1 MKKKS
6 KMTVGAQLIMTLG
19 LMMLSMFIVGACG
32 YLMRNNSV
40 ETETELYENYGK
52 TQGEAAIGFAQ
63 FQKVKV
69 QLRNVMYMYVGDNEN
84 IEASKSNISEA
95 KNTVND
101 YMDEVKGD
109 LQDSATKTL
118 YEKVKTNIDD
128 YFSDVDKCLEY
139 FDAGKIQD
147 ARNYLKDNGVKSADK
162 AEENIKKLIN
172 EIDKYAQKKQDYV
185 IAQNKKGDYF
195 VAFIMII
202 ALANAFVAFWFIMTT
217 IRNPLVEL
225 AGVAKKVSAGEVDVD
240 ITPSKIDNE
249 VGALVDGFQAMVD
262 NLKNQADTLKLIS
275 DGDMTVSYQ
284 PKSENDIVGN
294 AIVKLIADNNMSF
307 SKIRNAANQI
317 TTGSEQIAAASQT
330 LAQGSS
336 EQASAI
342 QEISAS
348 ITDIANK
355 TKDNAQKAA
364 EVNDIVVHAKSDA
377 DESNRCMREMIQAM
391 NEINESSENIQ
402 KIIKVIDDIA
412 FNTNILALN
421 ATVEAARAGEQGKG
435 FAVVAEEVRN
445 LAGRSAAASKQTAEM
460 IEDSIA
466 KVKHGSGLVEDTAK
480 ALGVIS
486 EMIDKINGLSA
497 NISDASNEQAS
508 ATSQIDDA
516 LTQVSQVV
524 QTNSATSEE
533 CASASE
539 ELSGQARGLEIALSR
554 FKLKDGNGGSDFS
567 MGNNA
572 YGYRSSSSMINSVMP
587 DAAIK
592 NIKNDYNTDIRLE
605 DSYDNKY

>member
-294 AIVKLIADNNMSF
+294 AIVKLIADNNMAF

-377 DESNRCMREMIQAM
+377 DESNRCMHEMIQAM